1 MREDPVKHT
10 VWGKIFWGQFFFK
23 MIKIWFCIEEKLI
36 FFFCFDMLTFHLKG
50 WYFYFLCLIAKLL
63 ACLCLCNRINKIHG
77 WSSNGLPQRQF
88 LNAMSFWKPLLVL
101 KKGQHHKIHSTHAC
115 SPSPSL
121 FFPKPNH
128 TESNLIASKQ
138 SRQLRLQIMPHPNT
152 H

>member
-10 VWGKIFWGQFFFK
+10 VWGEIFWGEFFFLNDQN
-23 MIKIWFCIEEKLI
+23 IILHWREVDY
-36 FFFCFDMLTFHLKG
+36 FFCFDMLTFHLKG

-63 ACLCLCNRINKIHG
+63 ACLCLCNRMNKIHG
-77 WSSNGLPQRQF
+77 WSSNGLPQRQCV
-88 LNAMSFWKPLLVL
+88 NAKSFWKPLLVL

-115 SPSPSL
+115 SPSPPL

-128 TESNLIASKQ
+128 TESNLIANEQ
-138 SRQLRLQIMPHPNT
+138 SRQLRLQIRPHPNT